1 VLNTFIINKLNKQK
15 TSKMERKTFQAV
27 LVNPGYTSKNGN
39 WTVVYRVDNATTDEV
54 AKYKTFKGKYAGQVV
69 DIVEVNGQMVEC
81 PLIWVD
87 ANVGNKI
94 ELIQTV
100 KGNFI
105 QDNSQ
110 MQNAMAIAKKYPL
123 LAGAIANQAV
133 QHLNLFGNSKAG
145 AGVVVNEGENA
156 NLNGF

>member
-1 VLNTFIINKLNKQK
+1 VPNTFIINKLNKQK
-15 TSKMERKTFQAV
+15 TSKMERKAFQAV

-39 WTVVYRVDNATTDEV
+39 WTVVYRVDNATADEV

-69 DIVEVNGQMVEC
+69 DIQEVNGQMVEC

-87 ANVGNKI
+87 ANIGNKI

-145 AGVVVNEGENA
+145 AGVVVNEAQNA

>member
-1 VLNTFIINKLNKQK
+1 
-15 TSKMERKTFQAV
+15 MERKAFQAV

-39 WTVVYRVDNATTDEV
+39 WTVVYRVDNATAEEV
-54 AKYKTFKGKYAGQVV
+54 AKYKVFKGKYAGQVV
-69 DIVEVNGQMVEC
+69 DIQEVNGAMVEC

-87 ANVGNKI
+87 ANIGNKI
-94 ELIQTV
+94 ELIQTA

-133 QHLNLFGNSKAG
+133 QHLNLFGGAKAG
-145 AGVVVNEGENA
+145 ANVVVNEGENA